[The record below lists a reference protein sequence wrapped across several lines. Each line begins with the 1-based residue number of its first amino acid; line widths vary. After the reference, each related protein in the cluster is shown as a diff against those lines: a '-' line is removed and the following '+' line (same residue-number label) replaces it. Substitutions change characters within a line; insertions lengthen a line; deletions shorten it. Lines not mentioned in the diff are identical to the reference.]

1 MDPDPLSGLY
11 ILLLDTGLGGL
22 LGSLIWPF
30 FLFVILLILSF
41 FASSSEVAF
50 LNLDEAEISDLREE
64 ESKLAKRV
72 LNMVDNAEIREQL
85 LATILIINN
94 FANVFAILVAVYI
107 INQIGGKEGLELS
120 PEWIGVLNLV
130 LVTLILLIFGEI
142 LPKIFAN
149 QRRPRLAKA
158 LSLPLLR
165 LRNILRIPV
174 LLLMKATRKM
184 RGRVAKFGQ
193 ENASLED
200 VKHAIDLTI
209 DADSEENDHR
219 ILRGIVNFGHT
230 PVKAVMKARVDVV
243 ALDINSTVDE
253 VFDIINEHKYS
264 RLPVFEESL
273 DSIKGI
279 LHIKSLLPLL
289 KVNGE
294 EKSQELDW
302 DELLSEALFVPESKK
317 IDDLLEELKDRRLH
331 QAVVVDE
338 FGGTAGIVTLEDIIE
353 EIFGEILDE
362 SDTDD
367 LYYRQIDEYRYVFE
381 SRIAINDIR
390 KVVSELEDDE
400 FEDVRGDSDS
410 LGGLILEING
420 RIPKAGDIIPYK
432 HYDFI
437 IESATKNRIE
447 RVMFVIHK
455 DRIENE
461 K

>member
-1 MDPDPLSGLY
+1 M
-11 ILLLDTGLGGL
+11 
-22 LGSLIWPF
+22 IWPGI
-30 FLFVILLILSF
+30 LFTVLLVLSF

-50 LNLDEAEISDLREE
+50 LNLDEAEMSDLREE
-64 ESKLAKRV
+64 DSHMSRRV
-72 LNMVDNAEIREQL
+72 LNLVGNAEIREQL

-107 INQIGGKEGLELS
+107 IGQIGNYLALS
-120 PEWIGVLNLV
+120 PEVIGALNLV
-130 LVTLILLIFGEI
+130 LVTLFLLIFGEI

-149 QRRPRLAKA
+149 QRRKPLAKA
-158 LSLPLLR
+158 LGLPLLR
-165 LRNILRIPV
+165 MRNLLKFPV
-174 LLLMKATRKM
+174 RLLMRATRSM
-184 RGRVAKFGQ
+184 RKRVAKFGQ

-209 DADSEENDHR
+209 DANSEENDHR

-243 ALDINSTVDE
+243 ALDINSTIDE

-273 DSIKGI
+273 DNVKGI

-289 KVNGE
+289 KSNGD
-294 EKSQELDW
+294 EKPQSLDW
-302 DELLSEALFVPESKK
+302 DELLTEAFFVPESKK

-390 KVVSELEDDE
+390 KVVPELEDDE
-400 FEDVRGDSDS
+400 FEEVRGDSDS

-420 RIPKAGDIIPYK
+420 RIPKAGDVIPYK

-437 IESATKNRIE
+437 IESATKSRIE

>member
-1 MDPDPLSGLY
+1 MDPEPLSGLY
-11 ILLLDTGLGGL
+11 ILLLDTSPGSL
-22 LGSLIWPF
+22 LGDMIWPF
-30 FLFVILLILSF
+30 ILFLVLLVLSF

-50 LNLDEAEISDLREE
+50 LNLDEGEIGDLREE
-64 ESKLAKRV
+64 DSKMSKRV
-72 LNMVDNAEIREQL
+72 LNLVGNADIREQL
-85 LATILIINN
+85 LATILIVNN

-107 INQIGGKEGLELS
+107 INQFGESLQLS
-120 PEWIGVLNLV
+120 PKWTGALNLV
-130 LVTLILLIFGEI
+130 LVTLILLVFGEI

-149 QRRPRLAKA
+149 QRRPRLAKFLA
-158 LSLPLLR
+158 LPLLR
-165 LRNILRIPV
+165 MRDILKFPV
-174 LLLMKATRKM
+174 RLLMRGTRSLR
-184 RGRVAKFGQ
+184 RGVAKFGQ

-200 VKHAIDLTI
+200 VRHAIDLTI
-209 DADSEENDHR
+209 DANSAENDHR

-264 RLPVFEESL
+264 RLPVFEENL
-273 DSIKGI
+273 DNIKGI

-289 KVNGE
+289 QMNSEDKPQSLNWE
-294 EKSQELDW
+294 
-302 DELLSEALFVPESKK
+302 ELLSEALFVPESKK

-390 KVVSELEDDE
+390 KVVPELEDDE
-400 FEDVRGDSDS
+400 FEEVRGDSDS

-420 RIPKAGDIIPYK
+420 RIPKAGDIVPYK

-455 DRIENE
+455 DRIEHE
-461 K
+461 E